1 MKQRR
6 NSTRYFFLTI
16 LFSLF
21 VKLWILDLIYVS
33 GPSMTPALR
42 HGTFAFEYK
51 LAWGIP
57 VPFRNA
63 YLVRWSKPEAGDIVI
78 YPWLDRYVVK
88 RCAAIEGVPLVF
100 SAEKGYSIEIGGRPV
115 PLTEAQYQKLKSAKA
130 VPEGMI
136 FALGDNMAESR
147 DSREYG
153 FVSLDS
159 IRGKILWK

>member
-1 MKQRR
+1 MKQ
-6 NSTRYFFLTI
+6 SPGSIKYFFLTI
-16 LFSLF
+16 LVSLF
-21 VKLWILDLIYVS
+21 VKLWVLDLIYVS
-33 GPSMTPALR
+33 GPSMHPSLV
-42 HGTFAFEYK
+42 HGTVVLEYK

-57 VPFRNA
+57 VPFTND
-63 YLVRWSKPEAGDIVI
+63 YLVRWSKPAPGDIVI

-88 RCAAIEGVPLVF
+88 RCAATEGFPLVF
-100 SAEKGYSIEIGGRPV
+100 SEEKGYSVLIGERSV
-115 PLTEAQYQKLKSAKA
+115 PLTETQYQKLKGARQ
-130 VPEGMI
+130 VPAGMI

>member
-6 NSTRYFFLTI
+6 NSTGYFFLII
-16 LFSLF
+16 LVLLF
-21 VKLWILDLIYVS
+21 VKLWIFDFIYVS
-33 GPSMTPALR
+33 GPSMKPTLP
-42 HGTFAFEYK
+42 HGTFAIEYK

-57 VPFRNA
+57 VPFMNS
-63 YLVRWSKPEAGDIVI
+63 YLVRWAKPGTGDIVI
-78 YPWLDRYVVK
+78 YPWMDRYVVK
-88 RCAAIEGVPLVF
+88 RCVATEGLPLVF
-100 SAEKGYSIEIGGRPV
+100 SVENGYSILIGGRAV
-115 PLTEAQYQKLKSAKA
+115 PLTEAQYQKLKSAKE

>member
-6 NSTRYFFLTI
+6 NSIKYFFLTI
-16 LFSLF
+16 LFLLF
-21 VKLWILDLIYVS
+21 VKLCILDLIYVS
-33 GPSMTPALR
+33 GPSMNPSLA
-42 HGTFAFEYK
+42 HGTIVLEYK

-57 VPFRNA
+57 VPFRNT
-63 YLVRWSKPEAGDIVI
+63 YLVRWSNPAPGDIVI

-88 RCAAIEGVPLVF
+88 RCAATEGFPLVF
-100 SAEKGYSIEIGGRPV
+100 SAGRDYSVIIGERSV
-115 PLTEAQYQKLKSAKA
+115 PLNEAQYQKLKDAKQ

-159 IRGKILWK
+159 IRGKILWR

>member
-6 NSTRYFFLTI
+6 NSTGYFFLTI
-16 LFSLF
+16 LVSLF
-21 VKLWILDLIYVS
+21 VKLWIFDFIHVS
-33 GPSMTPALR
+33 GPSMNPTLA
-42 HGTFAFEYK
+42 HGTFAFEFK

-57 VPFRNA
+57 VPFMNA
-63 YLVRWSKPEAGDIVI
+63 YLVRWAKPRPGDIVI

-88 RCAAIEGVPLVF
+88 RCAAIEGSPLVF
-100 SAEKGYSIEIGGRPV
+100 SADNGYSVLTGGRSV
-115 PLTEAQYQKLKSAKA
+115 PLTEAQYQKLKSAKE